1 MKISRTYLKIF
12 LSFLMVLVVSELI
25 IYGLLLMSWDKS
37 PRILHM
43 ERQILTV
50 KNLVEM
56 KLGGPPR
63 TLEEE
68 KRLLTPLL
76 KTLGKSLD
84 AFIWITD
91 PYGKVIASSAQA
103 IPDMNNFVNGDAAK
117 SRKGAYIYKKRNDSM
132 KSVYGVYTGKLPQ
145 GYPFTYHLYHSFRKF
160 DEESWFIRAQIILT
174 IIAAVFLI
182 PVSRRVVQPLK
193 ELTFS
198 ASRMGKGYLKQRVA
212 IKGKDE
218 IAELG
223 QAFNHMAEGLEKMV
237 KSSQELTANVSHEL
251 RSPLTRMRISLEMLK
266 EKIESGNTTGCST
279 FVNGMQAE
287 ITHMDELIGRII
299 EFSKLD
305 MHKHPAMNETVDMKE
320 LISELLEQY
329 KCVAERNN
337 LKLKTSLDDLKLSNC
352 NRNGIRI
359 VMDNI
364 FGNAFKYTAPEG
376 TVLVNLEQHAK
387 NVRVQVTNTHAPLP
401 EDDLEEIFN
410 PFHRLKGQ
418 EIPGSG
424 LGLAAANKIV
434 HIHGGEIRAE
444 NCSDGFRIT
453 IKLKIKEIS

>member
-25 IYGLLLMSWDKS
+25 IFGLLHLSWDKS
-37 PRILHM
+37 PRILHL

-50 KNLVEM
+50 KDLVEL
-56 KLGGPPR
+56 KIDGQPR
-63 TLEEE
+63 SLEEE
-68 KRLLTPLL
+68 QKLLTPLII
-76 KTLGKSLD
+76 TLGKSLE
-84 AFIWITD
+84 AHIWVTD
-91 PYGKVIASSAQA
+91 PYGKVIASSSPK
-103 IPDMNNFVNGDAAK
+103 IPDMDEFTTGDAAK
-117 SRKGAYIYKKRNDSM
+117 SHEGVYVYKKSKNGI
-132 KSVYGVYTGKLPQ
+132 KSVYGVYTANLPQ

-174 IIAAVFLI
+174 IIAGIFLI
-182 PVSRRVVQPLK
+182 PVSRRVVRPLK
-193 ELTFS
+193 ELTAS
-198 ASRMGKGYLKQRVA
+198 ASRMGRGDLKQRVE

-223 QAFNHMAEGLEKMV
+223 QAFNHMAEGLGKMV
-237 KSSQELTANVSHEL
+237 KSSRELTANVSHEL

-266 EKIESGNTTGCST
+266 ENIERGDTAGCNT

-320 LISELLEQY
+320 LLSELLEQY

-337 LKLKTSLDDLKLSNC
+337 LKLKISLDDLKLSNC

-364 FGNAFKYTAPEG
+364 FGNAFKYTDPEG
-376 TVLVNLEQHAK
+376 TVMVNLDQHGK

-401 EDDLEEIFN
+401 KEDLEEIFN
-410 PFHRLKGQ
+410 PFHRLKAQ

-424 LGLAAANKIV
+424 LGLAAANKIIR
-434 HIHGGEIRAE
+434 IHDGEIRAE

-453 IKLKIKEIS
+453 IEL